1 MFKKRVAD
9 IPFNH
14 LIASECTV
22 SGKIEFKGCFL
33 IESHGRVVG
42 TITGED
48 LLEEKNM
55 SKIVM
60 RENSMVIG
68 EKISADSMY
77 LDGILNVDTI
87 WCENILMI
95 AKSARIENATIYHR
109 NISIEI
115 GATLINC
122 KLKHLDF
129 CSEGEIV

>member
-1 MFKKRVAD
+1 MVV
-9 IPFNH
+9 PFNH

-22 SGKIEFKGCFL
+22 SGKIEFKGCLL
-33 IESHGRVVG
+33 IESHGKIEG
-42 TITGED
+42 TIFGQD

-60 RENSMVIG
+60 RENSTVNG

-77 LDGILNVDTI
+77 LDGILNVNTI
-87 WCENILMI
+87 WCENTLMI
-95 AKSARIENATIYHR
+95 GKHARIENSTIYHR

-122 KLKHLDF
+122 NLKHLDY
-129 CSEGEIV
+129 CSDGEIV